1 MPSCELEEG
10 KELRGRFTWCVT
22 TGAGLDAI
30 RDGKVAALVLSG
42 GQGTRLGFDG
52 PKVGMAASRR
62 ASFCF

>member
-10 KELRGRFTWCVT
+10 KELRGRFIWCV

-52 PKVGMAASRR
+52 PKVGMAAFCR
-62 ASFCF
+62 ASF